1 MSFDLHNSPI
11 PRARVMLALALV
23 GFCAAASPAAA
34 QSAGEQSAY
43 VALLYTPVGGLP
55 PLPPVSDS
63 LARKS
68 GVSLLGR
75 LGHTSRGEGALT
87 LTSYALSVE
96 VPRGR
101 MRLGATLGYLS
112 ASCGAAWQGGDDD
125 CAGDIMIGGSMRS
138 MITNRSLNGNDAP
151 AHGQKSPQSGSDG
164 RFIVGFDANVGYSP
178 RQGENAMAAAASL
191 PTGLA
196 LQSGSVRIMPF
207 LTPGLAYGRLNDVA
221 YEDVDEEPTSYG
233 AITFMIGS
241 GVGLQFGASG
251 VGANLGFQRVMKS
264 QGGATQLGIG
274 MTWNGLTSGR

>member
-1 MSFDLHNSPI
+1 MSFALPVSPI
-11 PRARVMLALALV
+11 RLARAMLVIVAL
-23 GFCAAASPAAA
+23 GAAAGAAAA
-34 QSAGEQSAY
+34 QSADEQSAY

-112 ASCGAAWQGGDDD
+112 ASCGVEWQGGDDD

-138 MITNRSLNGNDAP
+138 MITNRSLSGNDAP
-151 AHGQKSPQSGSDG
+151 VHGKKSSSDSDG
-164 RFIVGFDANVGYSP
+164 RLIVGFDANVGYSP
-178 RQGENAMAAAASL
+178 RQGENAIAAAASL

-207 LTPGLAYGRLNDVA
+207 LTPGLAYGRLNNVA
-221 YEDVDEEPTSYG
+221 YEGDDAPTSYG
-233 AITFMIGS
+233 AITFMIGG
-241 GVGLQFGASG
+241 GVGLQFGTSG

-274 MTWNGLTSGR
+274 MTWSGVTSAVR

>member
-11 PRARVMLALALV
+11 PLARVVVTLALV
-23 GFCAAASPAAA
+23 GFCAAASSAAA
-34 QSAGEQSAY
+34 QSADEQSAY

-112 ASCGAAWQGGDDD
+112 ASCGAQWQGGDDD

-138 MITNRSLNGNDAP
+138 MITTRSLNGSDAP
-151 AHGQKSPQSGSDG
+151 AHGKKSSSSGSDG

-178 RQGENAMAAAASL
+178 RQGETAIAAAASL

-207 LTPGLAYGRLNDVA
+207 LTPGLAYGRLNNIA
-221 YEDVDEEPTSYG
+221 YENVDEEPTSHG
-233 AITFMIGS
+233 AITFMIGG
-241 GVGLQFGASG
+241 GVGLQFGTSG
-251 VGANLGFQRVMKS
+251 VGANLGFQRVLKS

-274 MTWNGLTSGR
+274 MTWNGVTAPR

>member
-1 MSFDLHNSPI
+1 MSFVRPNSPI
-11 PRARVMLALALV
+11 PLARVMLALV
-23 GFCAAASPAAA
+23 GLGAAASPAAA

-68 GVSLLGR
+68 GVSMLGR
-75 LGHTSRGEGALT
+75 FGHTSRGEGALT
-87 LTSYALSVE
+87 LSSYALSVE
-96 VPRGR
+96 VPHGR
-101 MRLGATLGYLS
+101 MRFGATLGYLS
-112 ASCGAAWQGGDDD
+112 ASCGAEWQGAEND

-138 MITNRSLNGNDAP
+138 MITNRSINGNDAP
-151 AHGQKSPQSGSDG
+151 AHGKKSSSSSDG
-164 RFIVGFDANVGYSP
+164 RFIVGVDANVGYSP
-178 RQGENAMAAAASL
+178 RQGENAIAAAASL

-207 LTPGLAYGRLNDVA
+207 LTPGLAYGRLSNVA
-221 YEDVDEEPTSYG
+221 YEGVDEEPTSYG
-233 AITFMIGS
+233 AITFMLGG
-241 GVGLQFGASG
+241 GVGLQFGSSG

-274 MTWNGLTSGR
+274 MTWNGVTR